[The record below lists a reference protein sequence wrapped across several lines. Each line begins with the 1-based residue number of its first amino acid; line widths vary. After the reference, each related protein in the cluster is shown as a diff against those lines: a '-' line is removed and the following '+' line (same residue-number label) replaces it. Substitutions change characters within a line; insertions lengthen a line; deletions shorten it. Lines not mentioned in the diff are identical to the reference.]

1 LEITGKDIERTGLQ
15 PGPIYSTLLNKLLYA
30 KLDGKIRNKEE
41 EIKFVK
47 GILIER
53 ERNLK
58 E

>member
-1 LEITGKDIERTGLQ
+1 MEITGKDIERMGLQ